1 MTSGG
6 WRIGRI
12 AGVELR
18 ADPSLAIL
26 AALIA
31 YSMWTYLES
40 EFPALGA
47 GSALSLAAVTAVLFE
62 ASILAHE
69 LAHAVMAR
77 VRGYQVLR
85 ITLHMLGGFTW
96 TEGDRTPRDEFL
108 TTGVGPLSSA
118 AVGALFLAVQA
129 WGQSLLPEPI
139 TFVAGYLGLVNLIMA
154 VFNLLPGF
162 PMDGG
167 RLLLAGLW
175 RILGDRVRATRIA
188 ARVGQGLAL
197 LIVAAGLWLLLRTG
211 DLWGLWPALIGWS
224 LFQGASATMAQAE
237 QRKRL
242 ESATAADVMS
252 APPPTVDA
260 DMPLASAL
268 ERYLSGHDGEAFPVM
283 DDGHVTGFIS
293 LRLAGGASAD
303 RPVRDAMA
311 GASAVLEADP
321 AEPLAAIA
329 DRMSERRAQAVMVV
343 RDGRLVGVIEPEDL
357 NRFLRS
363 RRAHSHAER
372 KTT

>member
-1 MTSGG
+1 MTNGG

-18 ADPSLAIL
+18 VDPSLAIL

-31 YSMWTYLES
+31 YNTWIFLES
-40 EFPALGA
+40 RFPELGGGGA
-47 GSALSLAAVTAVLFE
+47 VALAALTAALFE
-62 ASILAHE
+62 VSILAHE

-77 VRGYQVLR
+77 LRGYRVLR

-108 TTGVGPLSSA
+108 TTGVGPVASA
-118 AVGALFLAVQA
+118 GVGMLFLAVHA
-129 WGQSLLPEPI
+129 WGLGVLPEPV
-139 TFVAGYLGLVNLIMA
+139 TFLAGYLGLVNLIMA
-154 VFNLLPGF
+154 AFNLLPGF

-197 LIVAAGLWLLLRTG
+197 AIVAGGLWLLLATG

-237 QRKRL
+237 RSRRL

-252 APPPTVDA
+252 PPPPTVPA

-283 DDGHVTGFIS
+283 DGGHVTGFIS

-303 RPVRDAMA
+303 RTVREAMA
-311 GASAVLEADP
+311 GALAVLEADP

-329 DRMSERRAQAVMVV
+329 ERMSERRAQAVMVV

-357 NRFLRS
+357 DRFLRS
-363 RRAHSHAER
+363 RGAHSHVER